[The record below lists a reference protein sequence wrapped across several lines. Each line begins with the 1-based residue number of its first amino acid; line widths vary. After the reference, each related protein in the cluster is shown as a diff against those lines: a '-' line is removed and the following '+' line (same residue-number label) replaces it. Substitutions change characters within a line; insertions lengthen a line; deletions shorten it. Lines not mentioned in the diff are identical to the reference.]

1 MYYICY
7 NFVIITIHCTKVR
20 QHNIYLQIIRF
31 IYFHY
36 LMVNYRQK
44 EIKKTKPEYMTKRM
58 LYIYK
63 RIVHCVSDLIFITE
77 VDRFNRYARFKL

>member
-1 MYYICY
+1 
-7 NFVIITIHCTKVR
+7 
-20 QHNIYLQIIRF
+20 
-31 IYFHY
+31 
-36 LMVNYRQK
+36 MVNYRQK

-63 RIVHCVSDLIFITE
+63 RIVHCVSDLIFTTE